1 MLGNGK
7 RAPSSLCVTL
17 QPTQLPVYHQN
28 TSTRGYDQ
36 GVSCWSEYLAISAQL
51 GAPDRHWRGVSSPD
65 DVPECSVGSNPSG
78 TSTLSSQ
85 GVVHPFDERSCT
97 GIHLVLKE
105 IQLRALEMVM
115 CGRRRLVLR
124 IGQPFNSTVPS
135 PRVKRIT
142 CQLSPTHAK
151 ARSYTKGKTF
161 EEACKGRALHCTMA
175 FRQLAATAAQRTG
188 LSWAS
193 PTACQTGSNVATA
206 FRSIFARGFATGEFT
221 AFILIEHASIACNTP
236 KAVLHVSSYPDTH
249 GLTHRRLKN
258 AFCLVRA
265 WLLCE
270 KDTISAG
277 MYC

>member
-161 EEACKGRALHCTMA
+161 EEACKGASSSLYNGFPSARCHRCTA
-175 FRQLAATAAQRTG
+175 HRPQLGQ
-188 LSWAS
+188 
-193 PTACQTGSNVATA
+193 P
-206 FRSIFARGFATGEFT
+206 
-221 AFILIEHASIACNTP
+221 
-236 KAVLHVSSYPDTH
+236 H
-249 GLTHRRLKN
+249 GLPDRQQCRHSLPIDLCPGICHR
-258 AFCLVRA
+258 
-265 WLLCE
+265 
-270 KDTISAG
+270 
-277 MYC
+277 